1 MQHLQNSSMFDSYS
15 ETIDTSNPDVA
26 PAVYAD
32 HTQDQPADAHA
43 PERPEKPVGGTA
55 PVHGGSVA
63 LFFFRE
69 IIQVMLPALLLALVI
84 HLFLAQATVVYGRSM
99 EPNLFESQR
108 LIIDKISY
116 RFHAP
121 QRNDIVVL
129 NMPDMDEMLVKRIVG
144 LPGETVEI
152 HSGYLYVDGVP
163 VAETFI
169 DHSVQYE
176 LEPTTLGPLNY
187 FVLGDNRGN
196 SNDSRSFG
204 PVGRDSIVGR
214 VWLRYWP
221 LSQFYIF

>member
-1 MQHLQNSSMFDSYS
+1 M
-15 ETIDTSNPDVA
+15 A
-26 PAVYAD
+26 
-32 HTQDQPADAHA
+32 
-43 PERPEKPVGGTA
+43 
-55 PVHGGSVA
+55 
-63 LFFFRE
+63 FFFLRE
-69 IIQVMLPALLLALVI
+69 IVQVMLPALLLALVI

-116 RFHAP
+116 RLHGP

-129 NMPDMDEMLVKRIVG
+129 NLPEMDEMLVKRIVG

-152 HSGYLYVDGVP
+152 HSGNLFVNGVP

-169 DHSVQYE
+169 DHPDHYE
-176 LEPTTLGPLNY
+176 LPATTLGPLNY

-204 PVGRDSIVGR
+204 PVHRESIVGR

-221 LSQFYIF
+221 LRQFYIF